1 MRSLNFITPNF
12 IPGENKHEI
21 NMQKAYI
28 RRPGRYIGR

>member
-12 IPGENKHEI
+12 IPGENKHEM

-28 RRPGRYIGR
+28 RRSGRYIGR